1 MLTRLA
7 LATVTLLGLLVGAF
21 CAWQWRALTQLAA
34 VLDYN
39 GNNVLE
45 IEEVGPALK
54 ARFGEFDRD
63 RSGGLDRRELLPYFF
78 DGIRRKVRIRMRA
91 RGLPA
96 GSVPVVVTTAD
107 IDRALAQ
114 MVQVL
119 ELPGAALIVGT
130 TGHEVYRTRAGTIDF
145 DTRLPMAS
153 ASKWVSAVAFMKLVE
168 DGRLALDRPLSS
180 HFPDLPS
187 HWGPVTLRQL
197 LSFTAGVGEGHAF
210 ERSPAT
216 PYADV
221 YADLIGKPP
230 HAAPGV
236 EFTYGGITMQIA
248 GYLAE
253 QVSGHSWSELFAA
266 YVARPAGL
274 RSSVYGHPIWSGAG
288 VNLRSPN
295 IAAGLHSS
303 ADDYFRFLSGL
314 SEGAQPALLSA
325 SSLAEMEADHTSGLP
340 QNYRPPAV
348 RDEWSYGLGLWC
360 ERRSGRSCESVS
372 SAGSYGTY
380 PWIDRATGR
389 FGVLVTLGEAQTV
402 MPFALHLRAL
412 AERLPAEPAAAR

>member
-1 MLTRLA
+1 MTAAAIIVLLA
-7 LATVTLLGLLVGAF
+7 GAF
-21 CAWQWRALTQLAA
+21 GAWQWRALTRLAA

-39 GNNVLE
+39 GNQALE
-45 IEEVGPALK
+45 VEEVGPALK
-54 ARFGEFDRD
+54 VRFAEFDRD
-63 RSGGLDRRELLPYFF
+63 RSGGLERRELVPYLF

-96 GSVPVVVTTAD
+96 GSVPAVVTTAD

-130 TGHEVYRTRAGTIDF
+130 AGHETYRAQAGAIDF
-145 DTRLPMAS
+145 DTRVPMAS
-153 ASKWVSAVAFMKLVE
+153 ASKWVSAVVFMKLVE
-168 DGRLALDRPLSS
+168 EGRLALDRPLSS
-180 HFPDLPS
+180 HLPS
-187 HWGPVTLRQL
+187 LPEHWAPATLRQL

-210 ERSPAT
+210 ENSPAT

-221 YADLIGKPP
+221 YAGLIGKPP
-230 HAAPGV
+230 HAAPGI

-253 QVSGHSWSELFAA
+253 QVSGHSWSELFEAH
-266 YVARPAGL
+266 VARPAGL

-288 VNLRSPN
+288 ESLPSPN

-303 ADDYFRFLSGL
+303 ADDYFRFLTRL
-314 SEGAQPALLSA
+314 SEDAQPTLLSV

-348 RDEWSYGLGLWC
+348 LDEWSYGLGLWC

-380 PWIDRATGR
+380 PWIDRRTGR
-389 FGVLVTLGEAQTV
+389 FGVLVTVGEAPTV

-412 AERLPAEPAAAR
+412 AERLPAGPVAAR